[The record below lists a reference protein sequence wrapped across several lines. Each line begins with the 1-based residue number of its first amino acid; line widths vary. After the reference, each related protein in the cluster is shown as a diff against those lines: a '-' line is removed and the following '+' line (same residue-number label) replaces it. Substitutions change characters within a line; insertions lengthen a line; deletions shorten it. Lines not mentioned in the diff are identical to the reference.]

1 MFLWSYPSIWPLLL
15 PPTPHTHTHS
25 TAHCGFMECYT
36 FSAITDSGTNSSWV
50 ELTALAAM
58 CAQLTGPNGTEVQ
71 VSEAIHISIPL
82 PSDSPLKTATS
93 VPVWRFEERT
103 GKQHLTKYGYI
114 WTLVYGQFY
123 PSYINQTS
131 NFVTNVIRRVITD
144 AHFRGHHVLFM
155 HPFC

>member
-1 MFLWSYPSIWPLLL
+1 
-15 PPTPHTHTHS
+15 
-25 TAHCGFMECYT
+25 MECNP
-36 FSAITDSGTNSSWV
+36 FSAITSDSGTNSSWV

-103 GKQHLTKYGYI
+103 GKQHVTKFG
-114 WTLVYGQFY
+114 
-123 PSYINQTS
+123 
-131 NFVTNVIRRVITD
+131 
-144 AHFRGHHVLFM
+144 
-155 HPFC
+155 